1 VEQCCLFMDD
11 EASSRLFNALLD
23 YYKRALYEYN
33 NEAKR
38 FGFYLKP
45 VHIVVKNTL
54 RGRMVYNYYGRYWY
68 KLAKSNGKIKWIYV
82 GVTKPIKEL
91 PEPPLN
97 PLLLIST
104 ALTNNPNHKTICV
117 ISPATLFCQ
126 IIRKIESKFFNEV
139 FAKCCNQNKY
149 RRANSKGESR

>member
-1 VEQCCLFMDD
+1 VEQCCLSMDI
-11 EASSRLFNALLD
+11 ESSSMLFNVLLD

-54 RGRMVYNYYGRYWY
+54 RGRMIYNYYGRYWY
-68 KLAKSNGKIKWIYV
+68 KLTKSNGKIKWIYI
-82 GVTKPIKEL
+82 GVAKPVKEL
-91 PEPPLN
+91 SEPPLN

-104 ALTNNPNHKTICV
+104 APTDNTNHRTICV
-117 ISPATLFCQ
+117 MSPATLFCQ
-126 IIRKIESKFFNEV
+126 IIQQIESGFFSEV
-139 FAKCCNQNKY
+139 FAECCNQNKD
-149 RRANSKGESR
+149 RRANSKGESG

>member
-1 VEQCCLFMDD
+1 MD
-11 EASSRLFNALLD
+11 EGASSRLFNALLD

-45 VHIVVKNTL
+45 VHIVVKDTL
-54 RGRMVYNYYGRYWY
+54 KGRMVYNYYGRYWY

-82 GVTKPIKEL
+82 GVAKPIKEL

-104 ALTNNPNHKTICV
+104 APANNSNHRTICV
-117 ISPATLFCQ
+117 MSSATLFCQ
-126 IIRKIESKFFNEV
+126 IIQQIESGFFIED
-139 FAKCCNQNKY
+139 FAECCNQNMD
-149 RRANSKGESR
+149 RRARL